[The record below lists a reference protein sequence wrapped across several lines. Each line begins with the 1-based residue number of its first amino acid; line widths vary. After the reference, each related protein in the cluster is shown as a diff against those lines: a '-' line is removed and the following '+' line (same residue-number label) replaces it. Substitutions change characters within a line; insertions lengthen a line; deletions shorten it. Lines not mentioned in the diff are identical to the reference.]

1 MDTCSK
7 FSNRYFKKGHLSAAF
22 FAVFLM
28 AEGKMKSESGKYD
41 FEKDH
46 M

>member
-7 FSNRYFKKGHLSAAF
+7 FSNKYLKKRRVF